1 MPTRVH
7 VLARRPLTPGAVAEF
22 VALPTGPPVGDDFE
36 ALDAELA
43 RRGWDWEHELV
54 CDSFRTGHGH
64 VLCSD
69 GRNPFGQA
77 DVRSFL
83 VFGELYPVDEQEGST
98 STEPWLRAHMDVWGQ
113 ATGWE
118 SCEPSTE
125 QECEATLAGAARAVS
140 EHLGAAPER
149 TLLSDAAVVTGP
161 PMTHRVWRTS
171 THALVLGPAA
181 DNGPYGY
188 LTHLQL
194 SLTPLTCAPELPPA
208 ADENALDAW
217 ITAHIDW

>member
-7 VLARRPLTPGAVAEF
+7 VLARRPLTPEAIAEF
-22 VALPTGPPVGDDFE
+22 VALSTGPPVGDDFE

-54 CDSFRTGHGH
+54 CDSFRTKHGH

-69 GRNPFGQA
+69 DRNPFGQTDA
-77 DVRSFL
+77 RSFL
-83 VFGELYPVDEQEGST
+83 VFGELYPFDEHDDSMANA
-98 STEPWLRAHMDVWGQ
+98 PWLRGQMDLWCGT
-113 ATGWE
+113 TGWE
-118 SCEPSTE
+118 RREPCTE
-125 QECEATLAGAARAVS
+125 QDCEATLAQAAQAVTG
-140 EHLGAAPER
+140 HLGAGPER

-161 PMTHRVWRTS
+161 AMTHRVWRTP

-194 SLTPLTCAPELPPA
+194 SLTPLSCAPELPPA
-208 ADENALDAW
+208 ADEKALEAW

>member
-7 VLARRPLTPGAVAEF
+7 ALARRPLTPAAVAEF

-54 CDSFRTGHGH
+54 PDSFRTGHGH

-69 GRNPFGQA
+69 GRNPFGQP

-83 VFGELYPVDEQEGST
+83 VFGELYPFDEHDEGMT
-98 STEPWLRAHMDVWGQ
+98 NEPWLSEHMDLWGQ
-113 ATGWE
+113 AAGWE
-118 SCEPSTE
+118 SDEPSTE
-125 QECEATLAGAARAVS
+125 QDCEATLAQAARAVT

-149 TLLSDAAVVTGP
+149 TCLSDAAVVTGP
-161 PMTHRVWRTS
+161 AMTHRVWRTS

-181 DNGPYGY
+181 DNGPYGL

-217 ITAHIDW
+217 ISAHIDW